1 MPSSACAVAMLE
13 ELMRAARRRC
23 WSVGLVISG
32 VEVPATGR
40 TVTTGV
46 GLKESELALID
57 QIVDKSDREIARNAV
72 LRYAVRYFLKAYLS
86 GQVDPLKDVETPKPK
101 KKLRMP

>member
-1 MPSSACAVAMLE
+1 MAKKLDLNILGTSNKTQAQSRPASASEA
-13 ELMRAARRRC
+13 
-23 WSVGLVISG
+23 
-32 VEVPATGR
+32 EVPATGR
-40 TVTTGV
+40 TITTGV

-57 QIVDKSDREIARNAV
+57 QIVDKSDREIARNAI

>member
-1 MPSSACAVAMLE
+1 MAKKLDLNILGTPNKSQAQSRPASSTE
-13 ELMRAARRRC
+13 
-23 WSVGLVISG
+23 

-57 QIVDKSDREIARNAV
+57 QIVDKSDREIARNAI

-86 GQVDPLKDVETPKPK
+86 GQVDPLKDVEVPKPK